1 MKYIIVQLI
10 VLFLHS
16 SLFSQNAW
24 VNLPSLSGNLQDV
37 HFINS
42 STGWAAG
49 PNIYKTTNGGANWS
63 LQLNEFAASIYFF
76 DENTGMTGGNFI
88 RRTTN
93 GGLNW
98 QTNFSVANIMDITF
112 TDSFTGWAAGSA
124 GVTGSIFKS
133 TDAGQSWTLVFS
145 SSTNSGGGFRAVHFL
160 DNNTGWVTGSSGR
173 TFKTTNSG
181 LNWVSQPTGTFT
193 NYDIFFAD
201 HLTGWIT
208 FYGSS
213 VRKTTNGGVSW
224 FLQSLPTFAGY
235 MLHFTNTSTGF
246 IAGPGGIILS
256 TSNGGTNWI
265 QEPSPTTETLNSIFF
280 INNTTG
286 YICGSNGTIITNQS
300 FQPAEPTNLQAVADS
315 SSRIVLSWTD
325 NSLNELGFMIE
336 RSTNNADWI
345 LFDSVP
351 QNTNAYSDTGLTPY
365 SVYYYRIFSYNE
377 NGNSPYSITA
387 YDTARSY
394 KSCDNIF
401 EMITMINELRA
412 SDTLNHGQAN
422 SLIMKLNAA
431 CEHSGRG
438 RFEAAINQIYAFGA
452 QLYTLL
458 NSQVITQQQADE
470 LVRIALDIIQLLQG
484 GTSPHNNQQI
494 SPSIPEVFALYN
506 NYPNPFNPVTKIKFD
521 IPAPAFVKLIVY
533 DVQGQEISTLLSK
546 ELNAGT
552 YSIDFD
558 GSSLSSGV
566 YFYKVITGNY
576 TETKKMVLI
585 K

>member
-1 MKYIIVQLI
+1 
-10 VLFLHS
+10 
-16 SLFSQNAW
+16 
-24 VNLPSLSGNLQDV
+24 
-37 HFINS
+37 
-42 STGWAAG
+42 
-49 PNIYKTTNGGANWS
+49 
-63 LQLNEFAASIYFF
+63 
-76 DENTGMTGGNFI
+76 
-88 RRTTN
+88 

-112 TDSFTGWAAGSA
+112 TDSFTGWAVGSA
-124 GVTGSIFKS
+124 SVAGNIFKS
-133 TDAGQSWTLVFS
+133 TDAGLSWTLVFS

-193 NYDIFFAD
+193 NFDIFFAD

-213 VRKTTNGGVSW
+213 VRKTTNGGASW
-224 FLQSLPTFAGY
+224 FFQSLPTFAGY
-235 MLHFTNTSTGF
+235 TLHFTNSSTGF

-256 TSNGGTNWI
+256 TSNGGTNWVL
-265 QEPSPTTETLNSIFF
+265 ETSPTTETLNSIFF

-286 YICGSNGTIITNQS
+286 FMCGANGTILTNQS
-300 FQPAEPTNLQAVADS
+300 FQPAEPTSLEAVADS
-315 SSRIVLSWTD
+315 SSRINLSWID
-325 NSLNELGFMIE
+325 NSVNELGFMIE
-336 RSTNNADWI
+336 RSTNNADWT

-351 QNTNAYSDTGLTPY
+351 QNTTAYPDTGLIPY
-365 SVYYYRIFSYNE
+365 NVYYYRVYSYNE
-377 NGNSPYSITA
+377 NGNSPYSNTA

-401 EMITMINELRA
+401 VMITMINELRA

-431 CEHSGRG
+431 CEHSGKG

-458 NSQVITQQQADE
+458 NLQVITQQQADE

-494 SPSIPEVFALYN
+494 SPSVPEVFALYN

-521 IPAPAFVKLIVY
+521 IPSTAFVKLIVY
-533 DVQGQEISTLLSK
+533 DIQGKEISALLSK

-566 YFYKVITGNY
+566 YFYKLTSGNY
-576 TETKKMVLI
+576 SEIKKMVLI